1 MGGGAEGES
10 DASTPETIDDIITDL
25 GIVLVVDRHIVLDLI
40 VFILV

>member
-10 DASTPETIDDIITDL
+10 DASTPEIIDDIIADL